1 MRTAGMQHA
10 RRPGAAVSL
19 LIATALVFGSC
30 TSSDKP
36 PAKNGLHPTGHPLTL
51 TDALK
56 RRFDDA
62 LALTM
67 RLLNAPE
74 IVAGVLTAGDDRW
87 VAAKGIANVE
97 RETAATSNDHFG
109 IRDVTT
115 SFTVTAVL
123 ELVDA
128 GKVGLDDPVAKYVDG
143 VPGGDQITV
152 RELANMTSGLVDY
165 TQVGSFQDS
174 VNADPTHVWTDREL
188 IAPAL
193 ASPPKFPAGT
203 QYDYSRTNA
212 VLLGLVIEKVTGR
225 PFTSVL
231 QNQIIGRL
239 GLGGTHYL
247 PDPAVLAP
255 VAVPY
260 QIDLDTDV
268 AQPFDVSFTAFGP
281 AGGMTSRLDNLL
293 QWGRVLGTG
302 SLLKKKTQAAR
313 LVAHV
318 ATSGSDYATYG
329 LGIGTISGWLGYAGA
344 GFGYATAVFFEP
356 KTATTFA
363 AFVNVQSDKN
373 AAVVLFLNVAAAI
386 AAAH

>member
-1 MRTAGMQHA
+1 MRTAGMHRG
-10 RRPGAAVSL
+10 RRSGAAVSL
-19 LIATALVFGSC
+19 LLATALVFGSC
-30 TSSDKP
+30 NSSDKAP
-36 PAKNGLHPTGHPLTL
+36 PKNALHPTAHPLKL
-51 TDALK
+51 TNALK
-56 RRFDDA
+56 ARFDAA

-74 IVAGVLTAGDDRW
+74 IVAGVLTSGDERW
-87 VAAKGIANVE
+87 IAAKGIADVE
-97 RETAATSNDHFG
+97 REKPATSLDHFG

-115 SFTVTAVL
+115 SFTVMAL
-123 ELVDA
+123 LQLVDA
-128 GKVGLDDPVAKYVDG
+128 GKVRLDDPVAKYVDG

-165 TQVGSFQDS
+165 TQLGPFQDT
-174 VNADPTHVWTDREL
+174 VNADPAHVWTDREL

-193 ASPPKFPAGT
+193 AAPQKFLPGT

-212 VLLGLVIEKVTGR
+212 VLLGLVVEKVTGR
-225 PFTSVL
+225 PFASVL
-231 QNQIIGRL
+231 ESQIIGRL
-239 GLGGTHYL
+239 DLGGTRYL
-247 PDPAVLAP
+247 PDPVLPP
-255 VAVPY
+255 VALPY

-268 AQPFDVSFTAFGP
+268 AQPFDVSYTAFGP
-281 AGGMTSRLDNLL
+281 AGGMSSRLDDML

-313 LVAHV
+313 LVPHV

-329 LGIGTISGWLGYAGA
+329 LGVGTTSGWLGYAGA
-344 GFGYATAVFFEP
+344 GFGYAAAVYFDP

-363 AFVNVQSDKN
+363 AFVNVQTDKN
-373 AAVVLFLNVAAAI
+373 AAVVLFLNIAAAI